1 MLKMLR
7 RAFGANGS
15 PSEAVDQFMQTR
27 EGVPLIRLEQVEK
40 VFSSGEVATQ
50 ALRGIDLE
58 IHRGEFVTVNG
69 PSGCGKSTLLN
80 IVGLL
85 ESPTSGR
92 YLLNGNSAN
101 TLKPSLLAQIRN
113 RCIGFIFQNFN
124 LIGDLTIFE
133 NVETPLTY
141 LQMPSADRRERVY
154 EALRRVSMESFA
166 KRYPSQITGGQQ
178 QKVAVARAVVGDPLI
193 LLADEP
199 TGNLDSKSGEAV
211 MGMLEEL
218 HSKGSTVCLVSHN
231 PDYVKRA
238 QRAICLFDGRIE
250 ESVEDAA
257 V

>member
-7 RAFGANGS
+7 RAFGGNGS

-58 IHRGEFVTVNG
+58 IRRGEFVTVNG

-101 TLKPSLLAQIRN
+101 ALKPSLLAQIRN

-141 LQMPSADRRERVY
+141 LQMPSADRRERVF

-231 PDYVKRA
+231 PDYVERA

-250 ESVEDAA
+250 EPLEDEA